1 MPDGDRR
8 SDSFTI
14 YIYLYVVLGIMPQ
27 RGDIITKSL
36 IVSYPYHIQSIRLD
50 ERVGEDCTSQLT
62 KSGPIKIE
70 PKIKGLVVTDEN
82 RPILPK
88 SQIWQYDN
96 RNEAVNAHLIT
107 VSLL

>member
-1 MPDGDRR
+1 MEQR
-8 SDSFTI
+8 SYDD
-14 YIYLYVVLGIMPQ
+14 V
-27 RGDIITKSL
+27 
-36 IVSYPYHIQSIRLD
+36 
-50 ERVGEDCTSQLT
+50 C
-62 KSGPIKIE
+62 KSGQIKIE